1 MIGMGIPM
9 SQSRTPR
16 MKPILA
22 VDVLAERGSRIAFRQ
37 HHRLVSGAGGGAAR
51 ALLLVVLLLGA
62 GCETDPVGRH
72 FFGLGDPVRGAALH
86 APRNL
91 GDTSRWAGQPAEAA
105 LAVAQLEFLA
115 QEFRTNPRYAPEV
128 DPTVTLQLERA
139 RAEMRQFL
147 GIAPAAPPEAVIAAL
162 RRAAEALR
170 GGSQASAEAALQSA
184 FFTAGP
190 LVTLARLGA
199 MPRLPQTGAA
209 ARRAAAE
216 IARLDNRRV

>member
-1 MIGMGIPM
+1 MIGIGIPT

-16 MKPILA
+16 MNTLLA
-22 VDVLAERGSRIAFRQ
+22 VDAVAKRACAMAFRL
-37 HHRLVSGAGGGAAR
+37 HHRLVSRAGVRPWLLAA
-51 ALLLVVLLLGA
+51 LLLGA
-62 GCETDPVGRH
+62 ACESDPVGRH

-91 GDTSRWAGQPAEAA
+91 GDTSRWEGQPAEAA
-105 LAVAQLEFLA
+105 LAAAQLEFLA
-115 QEFRTNPRYAPEV
+115 LEFRTNPRYAPAV

-147 GIAPAAPPEAVIAAL
+147 GIAPEAPPEAVIAAL

-170 GGSQASAEAALQSA
+170 AGSRASAEAALHSA

-199 MPRLPQTGAA
+199 MPRLPQTAAA
-209 ARRAAAE
+209 ARLAALE